1 MPRSYPDRPMV
12 GVGAVV
18 FRDNQ
23 VLLIRRGKAPRRGD
37 WSIPG
42 GMQELGETVFAA
54 AAREV
59 LEETAVGIGNIALI
73 DVIDAI
79 TPDDQGRVR
88 YHYTLVDVVA
98 DWQNG
103 QPIGG
108 SDAMHAEFMPLHRVP
123 GTGLWSETQRIIN
136 MARDLRG
143 I

>member
-1 MPRSYPDRPMV
+1 MV

-18 FRDNQ
+18 FKDNE
-23 VLLIRRGKAPRRGD
+23 VLLIRRGKAPRLGD

-59 LEETAVGIGNIALI
+59 MEETAVGIQNIRLI

-79 TPDDQGRVR
+79 TPDAQGRVQF
-88 YHYTLVDVVA
+88 HYTLVDVVA
-98 DWQNG
+98 EWQSG
-103 QPIGG
+103 EPMGG

-123 GTGLWSETQRIIN
+123 EMGLWSETQRIIN
-136 MARDLRG
+136 IARNMRG

>member
-18 FRDNQ
+18 FRGPE
-23 VLLIRRGKAPRRGD
+23 VLMIRRGKPPRMGD
-37 WSIPG
+37 WSLPG

-59 LEETAVGIGNIALI
+59 MEETAVTTANIALI
-73 DVIDAI
+73 DVVDSI
-79 TPDDQGRVR
+79 TPDQSGRVQF
-88 YHYTLVDVVA
+88 HYTLVDVVA

-103 QPIGG
+103 DPVGG
-108 SDAMHAEFMPLHRVP
+108 TDAMHAEFMPFDKVANLN
-123 GTGLWSETQRIIN
+123 LWSETHRIIAE
-136 MARDLRG
+136 ARRMRG

>member
-18 FRDNQ
+18 FKDNEI
-23 VLLIRRGKAPRRGD
+23 LMIRRGKAPRKGH
-37 WSIPG
+37 WSLPG

-59 LEETAVGIGNIALI
+59 LEETNIVIANIALI

-79 TPDDQGRVR
+79 TPDDEGEIQ
-88 YHYTLVDVVA
+88 YHYTLIDVVA
-98 DWQNG
+98 EWQ
-103 QPIGG
+103 GG
-108 SDAMHAEFMPLHRVP
+108 DPVGGDDAMHAEFMPLHRAES
-123 GTGLWSETQRIIN
+123 LDMWEETHRIIKV
-136 MARDLRG
+136 AREMRG

>member
-1 MPRSYPDRPMV
+1 MV

-18 FRDNQ
+18 FRDND
-23 VLLIRRGKAPRRGD
+23 VLLIRRGKAPRLGD

-59 LEETAVGIGNIALI
+59 MEETAVTIHTHSIGLI

-79 TPDDQGRVR
+79 TPDDHGRVR
-88 YHYTLVDVVA
+88 FHYTLVDVVA
-98 DWQNG
+98 AWQSG
-103 QPIGG
+103 APIGG
-108 SDAMHAEFMPLHRVP
+108 SDAMHAEFMPFHRVV
-123 GTGLWSETQRIIN
+123 GLGLWSETQRFIN

-143 I
+143 L

>member
-18 FRDNQ
+18 FKDNE
-23 VLLIRRGKAPRRGD
+23 VLLIRRGKAPRLGD

-59 LEETAVGIGNIALI
+59 WEETSVSIQNIGLI
-73 DVIDAI
+73 DVIDSI
-79 TPDDQGRVR
+79 TPDANGLVR

-98 DWQNG
+98 EWQSG
-103 QPIGG
+103 EPVGG
-108 SDAMHAEFMPLHRVP
+108 SDAMHAEFMPLHRVA

>member
-18 FRDNQ
+18 FKDNE
-23 VLLIRRGKAPRRGD
+23 VLLIRRGKAPRLGD
-37 WSIPG
+37 WSLPG

-59 LEETAVGIGNIALI
+59 MEETAVSIQNIELI

-79 TPDDQGRVR
+79 TPDAHGRVR
-88 YHYTLVDVVA
+88 FHYTLIDVVA
-98 DWQNG
+98 DWQG
-103 QPIGG
+103 GEAQGG
-108 SDAMHAEFMPLHRVP
+108 SDAMHAEIMPLHKID
-123 GTGLWSETQRIIN
+123 TLGLWSETVRIIN
-136 MARDLRG
+136 AAREMRG

>member
-18 FRDNQ
+18 FKDNE
-23 VLLIRRGKAPRRGD
+23 VLLIRRGKEPRRGD

-42 GMQELGETVFAA
+42 GMQELGETIFAA

-59 LEETAVGIGNIALI
+59 MEETAIAIQNIALI
-73 DVIDAI
+73 DVIDSI
-79 TPDDQGRVR
+79 TPDAHGRVR

-98 DWQNG
+98 EWQSG
-103 QPIGG
+103 EAVGG
-108 SDAMHAEFMPLHRVP
+108 SDAMHAEFMPLHRVA

-143 I
+143 L

>member
-18 FRDNQ
+18 FKDRE
-23 VLLIRRGKAPRRGD
+23 VLLIRRGKAPRKGD

-59 LEETAVGIGNIALI
+59 MEETAIAIDNIALI

-79 TPDDQGRVR
+79 TPDAQGRVR
-88 YHYTLVDVVA
+88 FHYTLVDVVA
-98 DWQNG
+98 EWRSG
-103 QPIGG
+103 EPVGG
-108 SDAMHAEFMPLHRVP
+108 SDAMHAEFMPLHRLA

-136 MARDLRG
+136 LARDLRG
-143 I
+143 L

>member
-18 FRDNQ
+18 FKDNE
-23 VLLIRRGKAPRRGD
+23 VLLIRRGKAPRLGD

-59 LEETAVGIGNIALI
+59 MEETAVGIQNIGLI

-79 TPDDQGRVR
+79 TPDAQGRVQF
-88 YHYTLVDVVA
+88 HYTLVDVVA
-98 DWQNG
+98 EWQSG
-103 QPIGG
+103 EPMGG
-108 SDAMHAEFMPLHRVP
+108 SDARHAEFMPLHRVP
-123 GTGLWSETQRIIN
+123 GMGLWSETQRIIN
-136 MARDLRG
+136 MARDMRG